1 MARRRKQRRNRGS
14 AKRSSSRKKPKTNPV
29 VFQSIVAVVIVFAT
43 ILLITLGVLT
53 STVGAVICVVL
64 LGVIFYLMTTT
75 QPRRVKRKRL
85 SRPSPEE
92 KVDSKEPKF
101 YTALPSTL
109 GVSETAQDS
118 PKAQVNLP
126 PRPIRAARR
135 RRDFITYPLAVSG
148 GDYSDSYVQV
158 DKDTVLRFRSEM
170 TPNAA
175 STLVPGLRLPSFPS
189 SKIAAVM
196 SKEIVENPMP
206 VPAETAIPYSE
217 EISVNSVEAQPLEEG
232 VAVEAQPLEEGV
244 AVVTAQKAQ
253 LSQVST
259 TEEEVEFDME
269 WE

>member
-53 STVGAVICVVL
+53 STVGAVISVVL

-75 QPRRVKRKRL
+75 QPKRDKRKRL
-85 SRPSPEE
+85 NRPSHEE

-109 GVSETAQDS
+109 GVSETAQDL

-148 GDYSDSYVQV
+148 GDYSDSYIQI
-158 DKDTVLRFRSEM
+158 DYDTVLESVKKTNRAVCVEECWPFCGINSELSSM
-170 TPNAA
+170 ILENAFDYLDA
-175 STLVPGLRLPSFPS
+175 
-189 SKIAAVM
+189 
-196 SKEIVENPMP
+196 P
-206 VPAETAIPYSE
+206 VKK
-217 EISVNSVEAQPLEEG
+217 N
-232 VAVEAQPLEEGV
+232 
-244 AVVTAQKAQ
+244 K
-253 LSQVST
+253 
-259 TEEEVEFDME
+259 
-269 WE
+269 